1 MLPAHLSKSSGTR
14 PNPLSAQRTRAAAS
28 RTEAARDS
36 RMANCRMRCWYAGR
50 DCHCSSADASEK
62 MMSLKALPMARRW
75 NSSNSG
81 VGMPSIMFH
90 RSSGCDA
97 VKSILRRRRGEMIA
111 TIESRFA

>member
-1 MLPAHLSKSSGTR
+1 
-14 PNPLSAQRTRAAAS
+14 
-28 RTEAARDS
+28 
-36 RMANCRMRCWYAGR
+36 MANCRMRCWYAGR